1 MHAAYLDTDLRGEG
15 GAPGAETL
23 DTEVCV
29 VGGGPGGLALALE
42 LALRGRRAVVVEQKA
57 GVERSFRGESLSP
70 DAVWL
75 LDRLGLMA
83 RLRPDALATR
93 RLEIHD
99 GGRRVLRADF
109 GAAGWPSPLPMEI
122 TQPAMLAAIHERARD
137 LPRLRIEHGRTATAL
152 LRGRDGRVVGVRC
165 EGVRGRLDVRAA
177 LTVAADGRYS
187 RLRPLAGLQAAE
199 IPLNRDFVWFKV
211 PRPTTWD
218 PHTYQVRLVKGAN
231 CALIPTVP
239 DQLRIGFNIPKG
251 QLRALRAQGIGALH
265 ERIALLAPELAET
278 VREHVVDWSGT
289 AALDIFTAL
298 VPDWSAPGFVLI
310 GDAAHTL
317 SPILGL
323 GVHHALLDAAV
334 LAPLAARALDATRPG
349 EAVDEAVDEAARE
362 FQRVREPS
370 VELSRSLQLRQER
383 AFGLTRPGAVA
394 VRRGVYRLVNRL
406 APVKRRLM
414 TKVYYSVQQEALG
427 GPRPLE
433 PLPAASAA
441 RPTTSTG
448 WTHDRDR

>member
-1 MHAAYLDTDLRGEG
+1 MHAAVLETDPRGGG
-15 GAPGAETL
+15 GAPGAEAI

-29 VGGGPGGLALALE
+29 VGGGPAGLALALE
-42 LALRGRRAVVVEQKA
+42 LALRGRRAVVIEQKA
-57 GVERSFRGESLSP
+57 GVERSFRGESMSP

-83 RLRPDALATR
+83 RLRPDALPTR

-99 GGRRVLRADF
+99 GGRPVLRADF
-109 GAAGWPSPLPMEI
+109 GGTGWPSPLPMEI
-122 TQPAMLAAIHERARD
+122 TQPALLAAIHARAGD

-152 LRGRDGRVVGVRC
+152 LRGRDGRVAGVRC
-165 EGVRGRLDVRAA
+165 EGTRGRLDVRAA

-187 RLRPLAGLQAAE
+187 RLRALADLPVVE
-199 IPLNRDFVWFKV
+199 LPLNRDFVWFKV
-211 PRPTTWD
+211 PRPASWD
-218 PHTYQVRLVKGAN
+218 PHTYQVRLLKGAN

-251 QLRALRAQGIGALH
+251 QLRTLRAQGIGALH

-278 VREHVVDWSGT
+278 VREHVRDWSGT

-298 VPDWSAPGFVLI
+298 VPDWSVPGFVLI

-334 LAPLAARALDATRPG
+334 LAPLAAEALDAARPH
-349 EAVDEAVDEAARE
+349 EALDEAARE
-362 FQRVREPS
+362 FQRLREPS

-383 AFGLTRPGAVA
+383 AFALTKPVAVA
-394 VRRGVYRLVNRL
+394 VRRTVYRLVNRF
-406 APVKRRLM
+406 APAKRRIM
-414 TKVYYSVQQEALG
+414 TKVYYSVQHATLLG
-427 GPRPLE
+427 SRPLA
-433 PLPAASAA
+433 PLPAAPAA

-448 WTHDRDR
+448 RAHD